1 MGKFSVDIIGP
12 YVIRTK
18 GQKKLNL
25 YSVIRIY
32 PVKIW
37 FKIMQ
42 YNDKRA
48 ISITNLVETMWL
60 TRYPRPIEITHYQRS
75 DFISHDFGNPPI
87 EKQ

>member
-48 ISITNLVETMWL
+48 ISITNLVKTMWL
-60 TRYPRPIEITHYQRS
+60 TRYPRPIEITYYQGS
-75 DFISHDFGNPPI
+75 EFIGHELGKSLI
-87 EKQ
+87 ET